1 MRYSEAIRRLGI
13 EAMKVIKVG
22 RCRVEVAFCNL
33 RCPYCVHLFQE
44 HRDLSVDEIVEKL
57 GECESVYIGG
67 AEPTVQ
73 KKELKQLLEKLYHNG
88 KSITLKTDGMLPDV
102 IEELLQFVSKFVF
115 ELKAEFDDTD
125 NLSKLTGLD
134 RERAAKYAGNLLKS
148 IEIARKREKKIK
160 LWIRVIPGF
169 VTKQSLEKAL
179 ERVGKVNEIML
190 YQFLSNPKWDRES
203 GEFSEFKI
211 KKPDF
216 EYLIKLAD
224 IAVNFAERVV
234 LTGEKRVVLEGGG
247 RKEKVIGEQVI
258 K

>member
-1 MRYSEAIRRLGI
+1 
-13 EAMKVIKVG
+13 
-22 RCRVEVAFCNL
+22 
-33 RCPYCVHLFQE
+33 
-44 HRDLSVDEIVEKL
+44 
-57 GECESVYIGG
+57 
-67 AEPTVQ
+67 
-73 KKELKQLLEKLYHNG
+73 
-88 KSITLKTDGMLPDV
+88 
-102 IEELLQFVSKFVF
+102 
-115 ELKAEFDDTD
+115 
-125 NLSKLTGLD
+125 
-134 RERAAKYAGNLLKS
+134 
-148 IEIARKREKKIK
+148 
-160 LWIRVIPGF
+160 
-169 VTKQSLEKAL
+169 
-179 ERVGKVNEIML
+179 ML